1 MALTS
6 TSGTERSNPLLN
18 GGWSTMFLV
27 ALVGLAGCSPT
38 RRPMIAFIPR
48 TSATMLWEPAHVGAQ
63 DAANNLGLNIY
74 WNAPT
79 REDDVAG
86 QISLIERILR
96 DGDQGLILAPDQAL
110 ALITPVRRAMAKGI
124 ATVVIGSS
132 LPIPPGDN
140 LSYIVNDEVEGGR
153 IAARR
158 VAFLLH
164 GKGSVA
170 LLGINP
176 AITGIMIRARSCEQF
191 LNINYPNIHIVETR
205 SGSFSL
211 PHEQQMAEETL
222 KENPDLDAIIAL
234 TWSSA
239 RGSVS
244 TIESSVPVPKVKV
257 IGFDPTGL
265 LFEAKTL
272 DSVIL
277 QNTREMGDRAIRM
290 IDARLHGQ
298 PMQGVVTLQPML
310 VTRENVGSEKVRIM
324 TTMHSARNSD
334 DKRREYGSSP

>member
-1 MALTS
+1 
-6 TSGTERSNPLLN
+6 
-18 GGWSTMFLV
+18 
-27 ALVGLAGCSPT
+27 
-38 RRPMIAFIPR
+38 
-48 TSATMLWEPAHVGAQ
+48 MLWEPAHAGAQ
-63 DAANNLGLNIY
+63 DVANRLGLNIY

-86 QISLIERILR
+86 QINLIERIVR
-96 DGDQGLILAPDQAL
+96 DRDQGLILAPDQAL

-124 ATVVIGSS
+124 PIVVIGSS
-132 LPIPPGDN
+132 LSIPPGNN
-140 LSYIVNDEVEGGR
+140 LSYIVNDEEEGGR

-164 GKGSVA
+164 GQGSVA
-170 LLGINP
+170 LLGIDP
-176 AITGIMIRARSCEQF
+176 AISGIMIRARTCEQF
-191 LNINYPNIHIVETR
+191 LTSNYPNIHIVETR

-222 KENPDLDAIIAL
+222 KENPDLGAIVAL
-234 TWSSA
+234 TWASA
-239 RGSVS
+239 QGSIS
-244 TIESSVPVPKVKV
+244 TIESSVPIPKVKV

-265 LFEAKTL
+265 LFEATTL

-290 IDARLHGQ
+290 IDAHRHGQ
-298 PMQGVVTLQPML
+298 PMRGVVILQPML

-324 TTMHSARNSD
+324 TTMHSTRD
-334 DKRREYGSSP
+334 LEDKRRGHDSSH